1 MCGALSLL
9 FCKVRTSNR
18 PVFLVL
24 LDVSQSAG
32 QRRPGLEWPRG
43 RVAAWAVC
51 ILAALSHRPEESQGG
66 GDLGKE
72 QAPWGRGVVVAGGR
86 FYSHFRAEVSQAP
99 FSVELRGATWGRR
112 RPAAGRTQGPCSG
125 ACVPARGDQQ

>member
-9 FCKVRTSNR
+9 FRKVRMSNR

-32 QRRPGLEWPRG
+32 QRRPGLEWPWG
-43 RVAAWAVC
+43 RVSVWAVC
-51 ILAALSHRPEESQGG
+51 ILAALSHWPEESQGG

-72 QAPWGRGVVVAGGR
+72 QVPWGRGVVVAGGR
-86 FYSHFRAEVSQAP
+86 FYSHFRAEVSQDP
-99 FSVELRGATWGRR
+99 FSVELWGATRGRR
-112 RPAAGRTQGPCSG
+112 RPAAGRMQGPCSG